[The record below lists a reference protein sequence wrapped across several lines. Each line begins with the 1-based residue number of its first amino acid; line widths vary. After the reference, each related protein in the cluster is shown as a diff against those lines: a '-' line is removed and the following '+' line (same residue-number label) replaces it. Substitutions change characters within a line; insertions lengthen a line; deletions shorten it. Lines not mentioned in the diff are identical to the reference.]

1 MAPFRNPDRL
11 TELLDREAIR
21 DCLYS
26 YCRGIDRAD
35 EAALRGAY
43 WPDGT
48 DQHGAMASG
57 SVENFFAKCSEAF
70 AKAPRNIHLVSNIL
84 IEFQSPARAHVESY
98 FSALQRSGP
107 GQAALTGR
115 YCDVFEKRGEDWR
128 VLHRL
133 VVYDWVETSAAPEED
148 EASRFGPRGPRGSA
162 FPTDPV
168 YQFNDISG

>member
-1 MAPFRNPDRL
+1 MTFQNPDRL

-21 DCLYS
+21 DCLYR

-35 EAALRGAY
+35 EATLRASY

-57 SVENFFAKCSEAF
+57 PVENFLGKCREAF
-70 AKAPRNIHLVSNIL
+70 ALHPRNIHQVSNIL
-84 IEFQSPARAHVESY
+84 IEFDSASVARVETY
-98 FSALQRSGP
+98 FSALQRAG
-107 GQAALTGR
+107 GAQAKLAGR
-115 YCDVFEKRGEDWR
+115 YCDQFEKRDGEWR

-133 VVYDWVETSAAPEED
+133 VVYDWVETAPAPAED
-148 EASRFGPRGPRGSA
+148 EATLFGPRGPRGSA

-168 YQFNDISG
+168 YQSCRN